1 MAGRR
6 ELVPLKR
13 RAWLLSI
20 GRHLRAEYDAL
31 AEPVPERLAALLKQ
45 LEKRAGQGDAGWSG
59 SEVRAGGPHPE

>member
-1 MAGRR
+1 
-6 ELVPLKR
+6 
-13 RAWLLSI
+13 
-20 GRHLRAEYDAL
+20 LRAEYDAL